1 MKKIL
6 IVSIGLLMVSNL
18 FAQKIAP
25 DNVPADVRSTFKN
38 KYSSAEKVSWQ
49 LDYDNYVAEFTFLNS
64 KMSSMFDKEG
74 NWLETH
80 YFIKSTELPKEVK
93 DSVTKQFGTLLSM
106 YTIEDAEKIESKD
119 KDLYYKLEVEKA
131 GTTYNMMYSENGKTL
146 KKEIAKK
153 DEDDKKKEKKAKEA
167 KDKK

>member
-1 MKKIL
+1 MRNNIQR
-6 IVSIGLLMVSNL
+6 IRYWGQI
-18 FAQKIAP
+18 
-25 DNVPADVRSTFKN
+25 
-38 KYSSAEKVSWQ
+38 
-49 LDYDNYVAEFTFLNS
+49 
-64 KMSSMFDKEG
+64 
-74 NWLETH
+74 
-80 YFIKSTELPKEVK
+80 
-93 DSVTKQFGTLLSM
+93 KQFGTLLSM